1 MQRDFHFQLLIP
13 LKSEQIQQGCLE
25 VFKNIIIQP
34 DKQSYIN
41 LISNCQQWLTEN
53 EEYDPDS
60 YQTYFE
66 NLSMISEDDM
76 KLNKIEANTFLGS
89 DMENI
94 DAILQH
100 QNNVIQRSDRA
111 SLFSKNIDSHKTNL
125 LVQFR
130 NSGRR
135 TSDIQ
140 PRSNANQLLN
150 PIYNLIEQQQKVV
163 KSSQFAA
170 RHTAPHIDSTNGL
183 FKHELD
189 SSNTESD
196 RNDFSNNDDIHAM
209 SSLDPF
215 VEDVNQPRGI
225 IDIHFDKVG
234 TSDILNELYT
244 ISIDCGDE
252 YGVIELFDSKIE
264 NTIMEIKN
272 KILKQI
278 SVEDTG
284 YRLSHNNKLQVNF
297 RTLGDCQISTN
308 SILKLVNH

>member
-1 MQRDFHFQLLIP
+1 
-13 LKSEQIQQGCLE
+13 
-25 VFKNIIIQP
+25 
-34 DKQSYIN
+34 
-41 LISNCQQWLTEN
+41 
-53 EEYDPDS
+53 
-60 YQTYFE
+60 
-66 NLSMISEDDM
+66 MISEDDM

-284 YRLSHNNKLQVNF
+284 YRLSHNNKL
-297 RTLGDCQISTN
+297 
-308 SILKLVNH
+308 